1 MVPYGIGY
9 GTGAHAPNEFMLI
22 EPKPGSRVAGLA
34 DIEKSYVDF
43 LYALAE
49 K

>member
-1 MVPYGIGY
+1 MVPFGMGY
-9 GTGAHAPNEFMLI
+9 GTGAHAPDEIMLI
-22 EPKPGSRVAGLA
+22 EPKEGLAVAGLA
-34 DIEKSYVDF
+34 EIEKSYVDF